1 MELAG
6 TLALLVVLSMIVEF
20 VTDIIKKIIP
30 LKAIGSVEVPLII
43 SLIVG
48 IVVAL
53 TTRANIF
60 DGIGV
65 VVDPIATAYIF
76 TGIIISAGSKGVHE
90 LVSKLRESRKV

>member
-30 LKAIGSVEVPLII
+30 LKEIGSVEVPLII

-53 TTRANIF
+53 TTKANIF
-60 DGIGV
+60 
-65 VVDPIATAYIF
+65 
-76 TGIIISAGSKGVHE
+76 
-90 LVSKLRESRKV
+90 